1 MTSPDFSTV
10 ATLALRAATTLL
22 TSWLPGGKR
31 NGNEYDALNPT
42 RDDRCPGNFRVNVT
56 TGKWADFA
64 TDAKGGDLISLYAY
78 LNNLSQQDALQDI
91 AQQLGITT
99 PIDPAIAPLLE
110 TIRQGQQSAA
120 TCIMPIPEEAPTPP
134 WPKQVERVWA
144 YRSAHADVLGYVVRF
159 DKPDGRK
166 EFRPLTY
173 WSEGWRWKSWPKP
186 TPLYNQHHLAERL
199 DAPVL
204 VVEGEKT
211 AEAATTH
218 FPDFVAITWPG
229 GASNA
234 KHADWRQLAGRRVW
248 LLPDADEPGKKAID
262 TIAEALRG
270 LALEIHLAT
279 LPADLAQG
287 WDVADADFP
296 SPEEASQWL
305 DSLDWQ
311 CMHSSAKAPE
321 TAFDERFEAVLARA
335 NGKGPKHEA
344 RIQEEKPLAPWPHPV
359 LQTLEQEILKR
370 VPYQSALAAR
380 VTVKAILAHLTG
392 RQVVSKS
399 NDPTPLYLA
408 LVAPSISDVR
418 GYLAATAALLEQMG
432 LGKTVRQARLSSP
445 TQLFKALWRSPDLL
459 YLCPEWG
466 IKLQFAKRQP
476 VGLLEQTLTVISDA
490 WDGHPLVIDPDEV
503 KLKDFS
509 DGQGQAKIPA
519 PHLTMLATLSH
530 DQLVVAMKLSEAG
543 RGALDQT
550 QYWILDDDE
559 FTATDPEIQVRD
571 PYPNA
576 LLEDLRALLPP
587 QEGNL
592 AGLTGPQSLEPQ
604 IAPFAENA
612 FTGVFDPLDALPVT
626 RQARSLVRAARLIT
640 RREATALA
648 FLLHRQTQQPI
659 VIAKE
664 LIQHAVRDEEVRLG
678 RLLGRFNTL
687 SSDDGKLS
695 FYQKVLD
702 FITAEKTKGARPSD
716 LISGCRAYRA
726 AKDPDR
732 EALITQMLSDGVIVE
747 TYPESKPGARRK
759 SLIYIANQY
768 AREVKS

>member
-1 MTSPDFSTV
+1 MTSPDFQTV
-10 ATLALRAATTLL
+10 ATLALRDAQSLLAT
-22 TSWLPGGKR
+22 WLPNGKR
-31 NGNEYDALNPT
+31 NGHEYDVLNPT
-42 RDDRCPGNFRVNVT
+42 RDDHCTGNFRINIA
-56 TGKWADFA
+56 TGQWADFA

-78 LNNLSQQDALQDI
+78 LNKISQTDALQ
-91 AQQLGITT
+91 AVMQQLGMTT
-99 PIDPAIAPLLE
+99 PIDPTIAPFVYRLQTPQE
-110 TIRQGQQSAA
+110 STA
-120 TCIMPIPEEAPTPP
+120 TCLAPIPLDAPSAPLP
-134 WPKQVERVWA
+134 AHASVWT
-144 YRSAHADVLGYVVRF
+144 YLSAHGEILGYIVRF
-159 DKPDGRK
+159 DKPNDRK

-173 WSEGWRWKSWPKP
+173 WSDGWRFKTWPRP
-186 TPLYNQHHLAERL
+186 APLYHQDLLALRL

-211 AEAATTH
+211 AEAATVH
-218 FPDFVAITWPG
+218 FPSFVATTWPG

-234 KHADWRQLAGRRVW
+234 KHADWRRLTGRRVW
-248 LLPDADEPGKKAID
+248 LLPDADEPGKKAMT

-270 LALEIHLAT
+270 LALEIHLAI
-279 LPADLAQG
+279 LPTALPPG
-287 WDVADADFP
+287 WDVADADFLT
-296 SPEEASQWL
+296 PEDASAWL
-305 DSLDWQ
+305 EGLDWQ
-311 CMHSSAKAPE
+311 CVQSPPTSPV
-321 TAFDERFEAVLARA
+321 TRFDDRFEAVLARA

-344 RIQEEKPLAPWPHPV
+344 RIHEEKPLLPWPHP
-359 LQTLEQEILKR
+359 LLEQLEHEILKR
-370 VPYQSALAAR
+370 VPYQSLIAAR
-380 VTVKAILAHLTG
+380 VTTKAILAHLTG

-408 LVAPSISDVR
+408 LVAPSISEVR
-418 GYLAATAALLEQMG
+418 GYLAAAAALLEQMG
-432 LGKTVRQARLSSP
+432 LSKTVRQARLSSP

-476 VGLLEQTLTVISDA
+476 AGLLEQTLTIISDA

-503 KLKDFS
+503 KLKDFN

-571 PYPNA
+571 PYPDT
-576 LLEDLRALLPP
+576 LLEGLRTLLPV

-592 AGLTGPQSLEPQ
+592 VGLTGPQPIEPQ
-604 IAPFAENA
+604 IVPFAENA
-612 FTGVFDPLDALPVT
+612 FTGVFDPLEALPVT
-626 RQARSLVRAARLIT
+626 RQARSLVRTARLIA

-648 FLLHRQTQQPI
+648 FLLHRQTQQPLRI
-659 VIAKE
+659 DGPLMTQAI
-664 LIQHAVRDEEVRLG
+664 RDEQVRLS

-695 FYQKVLD
+695 LYQKVLD
-702 FITAEKTKGARPSD
+702 FITAEKSKGARPSD

-759 SLIYIANQY
+759 SLIYIASQY